1 MSEEVVNNAGRGKYL
16 LLGILLGSFI
26 LYGFAVIHFSGRTAA
41 KTTVAGI
48 DISDMAIEAA
58 KAKVSKDIVPIEAAP
73 INLGIAE
80 RIIPID
86 PVSAGLSVN
95 VPATLDQLDAR
106 PWNPFQLWQRAFGSL
121 VLQPVISVDNE
132 KLDTAVAAIASKVD
146 VPTKEPKLIFVSGTT
161 ELVPGANGKLL
172 GRDSTKRLLV
182 KTFPIAPNPLVLQ
195 YELDYPEVSDSD
207 VQAYAPR
214 AELEAANPI
223 TVTVG
228 KQSGILHPQD
238 LRDALTYEVRNGKLT
253 PVIDGTVLVD
263 SLENQIKGIGD
274 TATDATFKIYKG
286 KPYVVPSKPGT
297 GINPDKIAAAVLKV
311 LNQPNPRT
319 VELELGSTQPKFTTE
334 DAKALGIKEQIS
346 SFTQNFP
353 YAAYRV
359 QNIGQAARYMNNK
372 IVMPGEIYS
381 MNDTVLERTPEN
393 GYTIGYIIGPGGQ
406 FLKDYGGGVSTA
418 TTAMWTAA
426 FYANMERI
434 EQRAHSVWIPRYKAG
449 LEATVSWGSLDMRWR
464 NTSGH
469 PVLIKASI
477 TNSSVTVT
485 LFGTKTFDKVE
496 ALSGPWRNVTKFS
509 TITSSIDG
517 CEYQGG
523 QDGFDITVTRVVTVD
538 GQVTKREPF
547 NTHYSPEPRVL
558 CVKPESPTPSP
569 SSSR

>member
-1 MSEEVVNNAGRGKYL
+1 MSEAVASGASRGKYV
-16 LLGILLGSFI
+16 LLGILLGSFV
-26 LYGFAVIHFSGRTAA
+26 LYGVAVFHFSGRTAA
-41 KTTVAGI
+41 KTEVAGI
-48 DISDMAIEAA
+48 DISDMTIEAA
-58 KAKVSKDIVPIEAAP
+58 KAKVTKEIVPIQTKP
-73 INLGIAE
+73 INLGIAD
-80 RIIPID
+80 RTIPID
-86 PVSAGLSVN
+86 PQNAGLSVN
-95 VPATLDQLDAR
+95 VPATLDQLAAR
-106 PWNPFQLWQRAFGSL
+106 PWNPMQLWQRALGSV
-121 VLQPVISVDNE
+121 VLEPVVSVDNE
-132 KLDTAVAAIASKVD
+132 KLDTAVAAIAAKVD
-146 VPTKEPKLIFVSGTT
+146 VPTEEPKLIFVGTNT
-161 ELVPGANGKLL
+161 QLIPGKNGMLL
-172 GRDSTKRLLV
+172 GQDSTKHLLI
-182 KTFPIAPNPLVLQ
+182 KTFPTPPNPIILQ
-195 YELDYPEVSDSD
+195 YEPAYPTASDAD
-207 VQAYAPR
+207 AQAYAAK

-228 KQSGILHPQD
+228 KQSGVIHPQD
-238 LRDALTYEVRNGKLT
+238 LRKALSYEVRNGKLT

-263 SLENQIKGIGD
+263 SLESQIKGIGD

-311 LNQPNPRT
+311 LDRPNPRT

-346 SFTQNFP
+346 TFTQKFA

-359 QNIGQAARYMNNK
+359 QNIGQAAKYMNNK
-372 IVMPGEIYS
+372 IVKPGEIYS

-393 GYTIGYIIGPGGQ
+393 GYTIGYIVGPGGQ
-406 FLKDYGGGVSTA
+406 LIKDYGGGVSTA
-418 TTAMWTAA
+418 TTAMWSAA
-426 FYANMERI
+426 FYGNMERI
-434 EQRAHSVWIPRYKAG
+434 EQRAHSIWLPRYKAG

-477 TNSSVTVT
+477 TKSSVTVT

-547 NTHYSPEPRVL
+547 NTHYAPEPRVL
-558 CVKPESPTPSP
+558 CVKPDSPTPSP
-569 SSSR
+569 TSSH